1 MKQKETLGHAWQC
14 GNCCYWIPNGSV
26 LRVGY
31 CRVEK
36 FAYRKEA
43 QVCKHFCPVPRIVM
57 ACYREGWTVERIAQ
71 EFGIDA
77 KGVEAEIK
85 VQEGKKC

>member
-1 MKQKETLGHAWQC
+1 MKPKETLGHAWQC

-31 CRVEK
+31 CRLEK

-43 QVCKHFCPVPRIVM
+43 QCCKHFCPVPKIVL
-57 ACYREGWTVERIAQ
+57 ACASAGWTPEQIAREFNLDVEHT
-71 EFGIDA
+71 
-77 KGVEAEIK
+77 K
-85 VQEGKKC
+85 VFLEGQKR